1 MVVNCMVTVV
11 YVYGLIWTEGDLRV
25 AVGRGFLELP
35 GFHLGLENRARHSK
49 QRECGQ
55 EHPRMCVAKV
65 SAKSE
70 WRERDLKW
78 MWKVSS
84 CQALTPS
91 SGASVGLEITQTCFL
106 TPHPSSV
113 PGESL
118 LCPHQYSGRMT
129 ISTSLR
135 MLL

>member
-1 MVVNCMVTVV
+1 M
-11 YVYGLIWTEGDLRV
+11 
-25 AVGRGFLELP
+25 AVGKGFLELP
-35 GFHLGLENRARHSK
+35 GFHLGLENRARRSK

-55 EHPRMCVAKV
+55 ERSRMCVTKL

-84 CQALTPS
+84 CHAPPPNG
-91 SGASVGLEITQTCFL
+91 GASVGLEIMQACSL
-106 TPHPSSV
+106 TPYPSSV
-113 PGESL
+113 PRESL

-129 ISTSLR
+129 LSTSLR